1 MGEEGAAELLFRG
14 DFVAEE
20 VGEDTD
26 AVKEDEEDEAVD
38 MVRSSSTFMFTTTT
52 NVSISAKK
60 ANQLVFRVELIA
72 LAMAH
77 LIEDKEHHQCS
88 VGMET
93 LSSLSNSLLS
103 DVCLR
108 EC

>member
-1 MGEEGAAELLFRG
+1 MGEEGAPELLFRG

-26 AVKEDEEDEAVD
+26 DDEEDEAVE
-38 MVRSSSTFMFTTTT
+38 MVRSSPTFMFTTTT

-60 ANQLVFRVELIA
+60 ANQFVFRVELIA

-77 LIEDKEHHQCS
+77 LIEDKEHHQLS

-93 LSSLSNSLLS
+93 LSSLSKSLLS
-103 DVCLR
+103 DECLR